1 MKRRRVASLFRRM
14 LASLRIDRGAPDFDF
29 GDNPDDPE
37 RQVAI
42 LVRAGEI
49 ARQGGRRQEAL
60 GFYGR
65 AIDSCL
71 QAGLTRKAERLCRQV
86 IDMEPRVIRTRYTLT
101 AIAVGRDDLREARKR
116 LTDYM
121 VAVALSNAE
130 PMAVPP
136 LLELASSTA
145 NPVIRDLIAEALR
158 RTGRPDLAEG
168 VELGRAARAGR
179 TDWSRAV
186 GAALKRPGDV
196 DMDALT
202 DS

>member
-1 MKRRRVASLFRRM
+1 M
-14 LASLRIDRGAPDFDF
+14 LASLKIDRLAPGSDLGED
-29 GDNPDDPE
+29 PDDPA

-49 ARQGGRRQEAL
+49 ARQDGRRQDAL

-71 QAGLTRKAERLCRQV
+71 QAGLTRRAESLCRHV

-101 AIAVGRDDLREARKR
+101 AIAVGRDDLRNARKR
-116 LTDYM
+116 LTEYM
-121 VAVALSNAE
+121 VAVGLSNAE

-145 NPVIRDLIAEALR
+145 HPVIRDLIAEALR
-158 RTGRPDLAEG
+158 RAGRPDLAEG
-168 VELGRAARAGR
+168 VEHGRAARAGR

-202 DS
+202 DT